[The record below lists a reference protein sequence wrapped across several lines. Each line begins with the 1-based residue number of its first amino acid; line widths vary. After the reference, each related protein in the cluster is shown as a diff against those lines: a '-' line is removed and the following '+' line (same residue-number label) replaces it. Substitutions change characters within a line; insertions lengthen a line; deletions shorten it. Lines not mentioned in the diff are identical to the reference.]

1 MTIVNIFLRACSL
14 MQRLWNQMK
23 IKVGGS
29 KGTIFVFHEVDTI
42 NRNNVEPSSFCTI
55 DLFKQLLENN
65 RGEFCTLD
73 DLLEAGKSESCVI
86 TFDDVPKSVFL
97 NAYPLLCEN
106 NVPFV
111 IYLSPKFIGKKGFL
125 SVAQIQELANNP
137 LCTVGAHTMNHTKLR
152 LERDS
157 FKDMY
162 ESKVTIERIIGRE
175 VNHLAYPYGRADS
188 ISRKVR
194 WEAEKAGYKTATCT
208 IPTQVPNTFDRWYI
222 PRVAVW

>member
-1 MTIVNIFLRACSL
+1 MTVVNIFLRVCSL
-14 MQRLWNQMK
+14 IQRFWNQVK
-23 IKVGGS
+23 IKVHGS

-42 NRNNVEPSSFCTI
+42 NRNNVEPSSFCTV

-65 RGEFCTLD
+65 RGKFCTLD
-73 DLLEAGKSESCVI
+73 DLLETGKSESCVI

-125 SVAQIQELANNP
+125 SVDQIKELANNP

-162 ESKVTIERIIGRE
+162 ESKVTIERIIRRE